1 MSFDGACT
9 IDFCACIPPN
19 NDISQC
25 DDEFDLDYKCRASTS
40 STGLVTQT
48 AVCYAYQRKI
58 IPVLTCNQ
66 GKIQRFEVVKNP
78 VDLGFSNEETL
89 WSCNSFTECEA
100 SIPLCSDI
108 TITNAPT
115 GAPIDVIRTVDIT
128 SAGEMVATTGSIPT
142 VILVTAAAWIAR
154 WVL

>member
-1 MSFDGACT
+1 MSVDGACT

-40 STGLVTQT
+40 TSTQT
-48 AVCYAYQRKI
+48 AICYAYQEKI
-58 IPVLTCNQ
+58 IPILTCNL
-66 GKIQRFEVVKNP
+66 GRIQRFEVVKNP
-78 VDLGFSNEETL
+78 VDLGYSNEETL
-89 WSCNSFTECEA
+89 WSCNSFTECEGA
-100 SIPLCSDI
+100 IPLCSDI

-115 GAPIDVIRTVDIT
+115 GAPFDFRTADTT
-128 SAGEMVATTGSIPT
+128 SAGEIVATTGSIPM
-142 VILVTAAAWIAR
+142 VVLVAAAAWIAR